1 MVIAAPRS
9 GTTWTSNWLT
19 TDTTLCLHDPL
30 WTRHYSELDAIQS
43 SKTLG
48 IACTGI
54 ALFPD
59 WLNQHPARKVILHR
73 PLDEV
78 DASLAAIGLPPCGRA
93 WQGVLE
99 LVVGWHMDWRDLWR
113 NPADVFHF
121 LTHKSFDAERF
132 ELLRQMRVQP
142 DFEHVD
148 INPVHTQRMV
158 RAIAGES

>member
-1 MVIAAPRS
+1 MVLAAPRS
-9 GTTWTSNWLT
+9 GTTWASNWLT

-43 SKTLG
+43 TKTLG

-73 PLDEV
+73 PLNEV
-78 DASLAAIGLPPCGRA
+78 DASLAAIGLPPCSHA

-99 LVVGWHMDWRDLWR
+99 RISVWHLPWTDLWKR
-113 NPADVFHF
+113 PALIYEH
-121 LTHKSFDAERF
+121 LLCRPFDHERF
-132 ELLRQMRVQP
+132 DQLRQMREQP
-142 DFEHVD
+142 DFERVD
-148 INPVHTQRMV
+148 IDPKHTQRMV
-158 RAIAGES
+158 RAMAGES